1 MEFKQLESFL
11 AVVKFRS
18 FTKAAEKLY
27 SSQPTISTHIR
38 NLEEEL
44 QTQLIIRT
52 TKNIEITPR
61 GKELY
66 ECASKMLQLRDN
78 LLKSWMTDDRK
89 QIHLG
94 ASTIPSGY
102 ILPEILPEFGKICPD
117 VYFEVDQ
124 SDSQGIVDALL
135 RGEFDVGLIGM
146 PCDEDSLVC
155 LPFYRDRMVVIT
167 PVTERFLKQDG
178 RLDADIIS
186 ESPFILREEGSGSRK
201 SAANL
206 LEQMGIEEE
215 KLHVVARIND
225 QESIK
230 NLVAGGLGI
239 SIISERAVRN
249 FVKEKRL
256 LAFDIPTKA
265 AERNLYLVFHKNYRL
280 TPYME
285 EFIRFVRKYYPV
297 RDEE

>member
-94 ASTIPSGY
+94 ASTIPYGY